1 MSVRGRAD
9 PRAERRRQQ
18 DQKLLDACRAGD
30 PGAWEDVLD
39 RYERLVYSIPLRY
52 GLSREEAADITQQ
65 VFIAL
70 LQGLDS
76 VRDDERLGSWLATV
90 ARRQCWRVMDA
101 NRREI
106 VVDELPDAAS
116 ADPTEQWVRLEWL
129 YDGLLEMDVRCRD
142 LLIAL
147 YLSGSRFPT
156 RRSRVGSVGRSAASA
171 PRGRGAWS
179 GCGRSSRSSPRGD
192 AR

>member
-1 MSVRGRAD
+1 MVSVRGRAD

-147 YLSGSRFPT
+147 YLSGEQVSYEEVARRLGRPIGSIGPT
-156 RRSRVGSVGRSAASA
+156 R
-171 PRGRGAWS
+171 
-179 GCGRSSRSSPRGD
+179 
-192 AR
+192 ARCLERLRKILEE